1 MACTACT
8 PAPERRDEL
17 VDVGR
22 QAPEPDRAGLG
33 RGGRSGGEQEEKR
46 RDRSPG
52 RPRPGTL
59 RTRSGPRGR
68 GAPAV
73 WGQALA
79 GVEFKTISGAHIF
92 RHVSRRFYRMQDPG
106 PFFLGSHKGSYGT
119 LGRARP
125 ASAAAQG
132 LADLGGPRRA
142 DGRRDGRP
150 PPPGPG
156 TIGLCRL
163 RCRRA
168 ARAPGFKR
176 NLFAPPPAPSSRQR
190 GGISWRDRRLDTG
203 PFVGRPH

>member
-1 MACTACT
+1 
-8 PAPERRDEL
+8 
-17 VDVGR
+17 
-22 QAPEPDRAGLG
+22 
-33 RGGRSGGEQEEKR
+33 
-46 RDRSPG
+46 
-52 RPRPGTL
+52 
-59 RTRSGPRGR
+59 
-68 GAPAV
+68 
-73 WGQALA
+73 
-79 GVEFKTISGAHIF
+79 
-92 RHVSRRFYRMQDPG
+92 MQDPG
-106 PFFLGSHKGSYGT
+106 PFLRGSHKGSYGT

-190 GGISWRDRRLDTG
+190 GGISRPGWGGSLSRSTDYRSIRALRRRDGAHGADRVIAWVLQ
-203 PFVGRPH
+203 

>member
-1 MACTACT
+1 MRVGG
-8 PAPERRDEL
+8 PGGRDAEEL
-17 VDVGR
+17 LDVAAGEEGPVELFEL
-22 QAPEPDRAGLG
+22 ADGVGDGEEPPGLG
-33 RGGRSGGEQEEKR
+33 GHPRSWSTR
-46 RDRSPG
+46 CTVRV
-52 RPRPGTL
+52 GTIQ
-59 RTRSGPRGR
+59 S
-68 GAPAV
+68 
-73 WGQALA
+73 
-79 GVEFKTISGAHIF
+79 AHVF
-92 RHVSRRFYRMQDPG
+92 RHVSRRFYIIQDPG